1 MTPFFYWCGHV
12 ENICLHFFVAICF
25 FERTGKNSRVGC
37 IVAQTCLCRSCYSRM
52 FGLIPTSS
60 GANTLVLDCFSGHQ
74 DTHCRVQ
81 PWLPFPPGC
90 MKPSRT
96 NCIFTWSLSPC
107 PSFSILRL
115 AGHLVISYPLQ
126 KFAGYVKVSESLT
139 TSWKPRLTLSRR
151 FPPFLLVNNQQLSGS
166 LLFLSLKQPGHGSRS
181 ATGRSATAP
190 GLFVQPP
197 STAGVLKKPFPFSPG
212 RWTTCTVA

>member
-1 MTPFFYWCGHV
+1 MLLKDVRAHPNIIRCEYVGFRLFFWSSRYSLPSPAMVALSSRMH
-12 ENICLHFFVAICF
+12 ETFKDKLHFYVVFEPLPKLFHFEIGRAFSHFVSTPEVC
-25 FERTGKNSRVGC
+25 S
-37 IVAQTCLCRSCYSRM
+37 
-52 FGLIPTSS
+52 
-60 GANTLVLDCFSGHQ
+60 
-74 DTHCRVQ
+74 
-81 PWLPFPPGC
+81 
-90 MKPSRT
+90 
-96 NCIFTWSLSPC
+96 
-107 PSFSILRL
+107 
-115 AGHLVISYPLQ
+115 
-126 KFAGYVKVSESLT
+126 YVKVSESLT

-166 LLFLSLKQPGHGSRS
+166 LLFLSLKQPGNGSRS